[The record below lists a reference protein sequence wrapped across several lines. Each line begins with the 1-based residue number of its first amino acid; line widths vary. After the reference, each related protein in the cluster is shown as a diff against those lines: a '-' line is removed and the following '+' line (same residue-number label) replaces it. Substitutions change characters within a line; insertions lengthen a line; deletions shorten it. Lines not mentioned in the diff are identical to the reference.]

1 MILGTVSVGEFIFGW
16 AVTLLKQRLIEI
28 KGLKWAI
35 FVVNIILLE
44 MIYVEKVIFTMSVFG
59 TEF

>member
-1 MILGTVSVGEFIFGW
+1 MILGTVSEGEFIFGW
-16 AVTLLKQRLIEI
+16 TVTLLRQRLIKI

-35 FVVNIILLE
+35 PVVNIILLE